1 MDIVKVNSWVPMV
14 WKRKQNHM
22 KHWGESLY
30 KKGVG
35 IHHCSLVSFR
45 KMEATFCAARSGMHM
60 TRRVRY
66 LPGWLFM
73 GKPALPFPTWWEHEA
88 PLWGSLQHN
97 TASGESSSLAGTTA
111 ASSDWCILQEAGAEL
126 LARSEGLKL
135 VALKVGW
142 RTSVSF
148 WSLWPQA
155 QHKGTGF
162 QNRFFSLYW
171 SLFSK
176 GKSNF

>member
-14 WKRKQNHM
+14 WKGKQNRM
-22 KHWGESLY
+22 KHWGESLH

-35 IHHCSLVSFR
+35 IHHWSLVSFR
-45 KMEATFCAARSGMHM
+45 KMEATFCAARSDMHM

-73 GKPALPFPTWWEHEA
+73 GKPALPVPKWWEHEA
-88 PLWGSLQHN
+88 PRWGSRQHYR
-97 TASGESSSLAGTTA
+97 ASRESSSQAWTTA
-111 ASSDWCILQEAGAEL
+111 ASPDWCILQEAGSEL

-135 VALKVGW
+135 VAPKVGQG
-142 RTSVSF
+142 SSLSF
-148 WSLWPQA
+148 WSLRTQA

-162 QNRFFSLYW
+162 WNRFFSLYW